1 MADQDNGHGK
11 SRLDRIEGII
21 ETLAGRQALIE
32 DEFARLLK
40 AQVVMVDSMTTM
52 SDTVTTMGETMTTMS
67 DTVTTMGDT
76 IAAVERRSDER
87 QRRADELNRQSDER
101 LNALIAIVD
110 DLIRRGPLQPPRA

>member
-11 SRLDRIEGII
+11 TRLDRIEGII
-21 ETLAGRQALIE
+21 EALANRQVLIE

-40 AQVVMVDSMTTM
+40 AQVVMFDTM
-52 SDTVTTMGETMTTMS
+52 NNLGEMQRQ
-67 DTVTTMGDT
+67 
-76 IAAVERRSDER
+76 ADER
-87 QRRADELNRQSDER
+87 QRQADERQRQADDRQRQADERQRQADDR